1 VDLTLRRW
9 RPGHLLASW
18 AAYWAGLAGVTLGPA
33 ARAAWRATHLPDGHG
48 SISAGFGDG
57 GLNLTVV
64 EEGVKTFV
72 GTAPLGT
79 AMMWLIGPPL
89 VLWIVWRVLMRSRDR
104 TGRAA
109 LGRAGAEQLG
119 AGDPVADGWRSR
131 RADEVPVDRERV
143 HTPHP

>member
-1 VDLTLRRW
+1 MDLTLRRW

-57 GLNLTVV
+57 ALNLTVV
-64 EEGVKTFV
+64 EEGVKTFA

-89 VLWIVWRVLMRSRDR
+89 VLWVVWLVMRSRDR
-104 TGRAA
+104 IRRPA
-109 LGRAGAEQLG
+109 LSGAGAGQLG
-119 AGDPVADGWRSR
+119 AGDPMADGWRAR
-131 RADEVPVDRERV
+131 RADEVPADRERV
-143 HTPHP
+143 HTPNP